1 MGDCS
6 GGKIIWLGLFCS
18 ACFHLSVSDDAYEGG
33 LLPTPTRKQK
43 FGYSLFCILSRSSGV
58 VSNFLG
64 EKRAKTSCK
73 E

>member
-43 FGYSLFCILSRSSGV
+43 FGYSLSF
-58 VSNFLG
+58 VS
-64 EKRAKTSCK
+64 
-73 E
+73 